1 MEYNAGDIIKG
12 KVTGIK
18 PYGAFIT
25 LEDNYTGL
33 LHISEISD
41 DFVNH
46 IEDFIKFCGTDFVS
60 SDFARRAPF
69 DAFVP
74 VFGDNIF
81 QDEKMHQTR
90 RRILVEAKKKQIAFS
105 HKNVQNPLQFF

>member
-41 DFVNH
+41 SYVKH
-46 IEDFIKFCGTDFVS
+46 P
-60 SDFARRAPF
+60 SDVLKVGQVVKVRVLTVDVKKNRI
-69 DAFVP
+69 
-74 VFGDNIF
+74 GLT
-81 QDEKMHQTR
+81 MRSQT
-90 RRILVEAKKKQIAFS
+90 
-105 HKNVQNPLQFF
+105 KNKG